1 MKKTEVKKLT
11 MAAMLVALA
20 VACSPFSI
28 PIGASKCFPVQHL
41 VNIVGGVFL
50 GPWYSMAAAFCTS
63 LIRNL
68 MGTGTLLAFP
78 GSMCGAFL
86 CGYLYRKWR
95 RLPLAYAGE
104 LFGTAVIGGL
114 LAYPMATLVM
124 GKEAALF
131 AYVLPFFVSS
141 AGGTIIATVIVTILV
156 KNKVLDQV
164 LA

>member
-86 CGYLYRKWR
+86 CGYLYRKMKF
-95 RLPLAYAGE
+95 LPAAYAGE

-114 LAYPMATLVM
+114 LAYPVATMVL

-141 AGGTIIATVIVTILV
+141 AGGTVIAAVVVTALV